1 MPFRF
6 LNSTIDDAIPGSDVK
21 TRAHSKA
28 SRNCV
33 DTLMH
38 YTRSALES
46 DALSHRL
53 STVAAPAHALPKLV
67 LAFLLAIVASQ
78 SDLRAQTL
86 APPTA
91 STPQP
96 AASASAGTE
105 EETIEP
111 TFETQKL
118 ARTYI
123 LDVPAPRGQITDR
136 NGEPLAQNRLNYNL
150 AINFPTPLDF
160 SDAQALSF
168 AKEKIDKTARLIGR
182 KIKISDDAILR
193 HYHNRGIMPMEIAQN
208 LTQVEYEQ
216 IKNEPPPG
224 VIVRPTYVRVY
235 PNGKVAGQIIG
246 YTGKT
251 GRNPDGIVDNHET
264 LWPETEGREGLEQ
277 TFNQMLAGKHGEYKL
292 TFDKDGR
299 KTSEKLITPPE
310 PGFNVVTTIDL
321 RLQQLAEKALEAKA
335 KRGAI
340 VIIDPNNGDILAL
353 ASWPTYDPNLFVP
366 SISAE
371 QLKTLQD
378 DKDIPLLP
386 RAYRSSYPPGST
398 FKIAVGI
405 AALESGAVHPDDRYE
420 CVPSI
425 QIGNVTFHNWKK
437 GNRGALNFVQALT
450 ESCDTWFYQVG
461 IRTGAQPII
470 DWALQLG
477 FGAKCGIPLR
487 GEAEG
492 RVPNDEYMKA
502 THGRRLLNGDIA
514 NMSIGQGD
522 TQVTPLQMAQAMGV
536 VANGGTLYQTRL
548 VQQVQTFDNQIV
560 TAYQVRAKRILNLSA
575 ETLDE
580 VHTGMIDVVNGAG
593 GTAHQATLDNAEVAG
608 KTGTAQWG
616 PKNKERTA
624 AWFAGFLP
632 ADQPRYAFAALY
644 EGDVGSKV
652 HGGSAAAPMIADVF
666 KEVYKSEKV
675 VSQKQRRAREQ
686 PEIRRAEPVEEE
698 DESD

>member
-1 MPFRF
+1 MKS
-6 LNSTIDDAIPGSDVK
+6 LWG
-21 TRAHSKA
+21 
-28 SRNCV
+28 
-33 DTLMH
+33 TLGG
-38 YTRSALES
+38 LW
-46 DALSHRL
+46 
-53 STVAAPAHALPKLV
+53 VAFSIQA
-67 LAFLLAIVASQ
+67 
-78 SDLRAQTL
+78 T
-86 APPTA
+86 PTA
-91 STPQP
+91 SFAQALAPSAVPSTSTLPQ
-96 AASASAGTE
+96 AD
-105 EETIEP
+105 EETIVP

-136 NGEPLAQNRLNYNL
+136 NGEPLAQNRFSYNL
-150 AINFPTPLDF
+150 AIIFPTPLDF
-160 SDAQALSF
+160 SDAQTLSF
-168 AKEKIDKTARLIGR
+168 AREKIDTTARLIGR
-182 KIKISDDAILR
+182 KIKISDEAILR
-193 HYHNRGIMPMEIAQN
+193 HYHNRGIMPMEVAQN
-208 LTQVEYEQ
+208 LSQLEYEQ
-216 IKNEPPPG
+216 IKNDPPPG
-224 VIVRPTYVRVY
+224 VMVRPIYVRVY

-277 TFNQMLAGKHGEYKL
+277 TFNDMLTGKHGEYKL

-310 PGFNVVTTIDL
+310 PGYNVVTTLDL

-366 SISAE
+366 SISTE
-371 QLKTLQD
+371 QLKILQND
-378 DKDIPLLP
+378 PDIPLLP

-405 AALESGAVHPDDRYE
+405 AALESHAVQPDDQYE
-420 CVPSI
+420 CVPAI

-437 GNRGALNFVQALT
+437 SNRGALNFVQALT

-461 IRTGAQPII
+461 IKTGAQPII
-470 DWALQLG
+470 DWALALG

-560 TAYQVRAKRILNLSA
+560 TAYQVRAKRTLNLSS

-580 VHTGMIDVVNGAG
+580 LHTGMTDVVNGAG
-593 GTAHQATLDNAEVAG
+593 GTAHQASLDNAEVAG

-632 ADQPRYAFAALY
+632 ADQPRYAFATIY

-652 HGGSAAAPMIADVF
+652 HGGSAAAPMIADIF
-666 KEVYKSEKV
+666 KEIYKGEKV
-675 VSQKQRRAREQ
+675 VSRPNGQKQRRTREQ

>member
-1 MPFRF
+1 MR
-6 LNSTIDDAIPGSDVK
+6 
-21 TRAHSKA
+21 
-28 SRNCV
+28 
-33 DTLMH
+33 TLWG
-38 YTRSALES
+38 TLSGLWI
-46 DALSHRL
+46 ALSILATPTRL
-53 STVAAPAHALPKLV
+53 
-67 LAFLLAIVASQ
+67 F
-78 SDLRAQTL
+78 AQAL
-86 APPTA
+86 APSAVPGITA
-91 STPQP
+91 TPQ
-96 AASASAGTE
+96 AEG
-105 EETIEP
+105 ETIEP

-136 NGEPLAQNRLNYNL
+136 NGEPLAQNRLSYNL
-150 AINFPTPLDF
+150 VINFPTPLDF

-168 AKEKIDKTARLIGR
+168 AKEKIDATARLIGR
-182 KIKISDDAILR
+182 RLKISDEAILR

-208 LTQVEYEQ
+208 LSQLEYEQ
-216 IKNEPPPG
+216 IKNNPPPG
-224 VIVRPTYVRVY
+224 VIVRPIYVRVY

-277 TFNQMLAGKHGEYKL
+277 TFNEMLTGKHGEYKL
-292 TFDKDGR
+292 TFDKDSR

-310 PGFNVVTTIDL
+310 PGYNVITTLDL

-353 ASWPTYDPNLFVP
+353 ASWPTFDPNLFVP

-371 QLKTLQD
+371 QLKILQND
-378 DKDIPLLP
+378 PDIPLLP

-398 FKIAVGI
+398 FKVAVGI
-405 AALESGAVHPDDRYE
+405 AALESGAVYPDDRYE

-461 IRTGAQPII
+461 IKTGAQPII

-492 RVPNDEYMKA
+492 RVPNDDYMKA

-522 TQVTPLQMAQAMGV
+522 TQATPLQMAQAMGI

-560 TAYQVRAKRILNLSA
+560 TAYQVRAKRTLNLSS

-580 VHTGMIDVVNGAG
+580 LHTGMIDVVNGGG
-593 GTAHQATLDNAEVAG
+593 GTAHQASLDNPEVAG

-652 HGGSAAAPMIADVF
+652 HGGSAAAPMIADIF
-666 KEVYKSEKV
+666 KEIYKSEKV
-675 VSQKQRRAREQ
+675 VSQKQRRTREQ

>member
-1 MPFRF
+1 MR
-6 LNSTIDDAIPGSDVK
+6 LLWG
-21 TRAHSKA
+21 
-28 SRNCV
+28 
-33 DTLMH
+33 TLGGLWIAFWILA
-38 YTRSALES
+38 TPTPL
-46 DALSHRL
+46 LSQ
-53 STVAAPAHALPKLV
+53 A
-67 LAFLLAIVASQ
+67 
-78 SDLRAQTL
+78 L
-86 APPTA
+86 APSAVP
-91 STPQP
+91 STTTPPQ
-96 AASASAGTE
+96 TE
-105 EETIEP
+105 EETIVP

-136 NGEPLAQNRLNYNL
+136 NGESLAQNRLSYNL

-160 SDAQALSF
+160 SDAQTLSF
-168 AKEKIDKTARLIGR
+168 AREKIDSTARRIGR
-182 KIKISDDAILR
+182 KLKISDEAILR

-208 LTQVEYEQ
+208 LSQLEYEQ
-216 IKNEPPPG
+216 IKNDPPPG
-224 VIVRPTYVRVY
+224 VIVRPIYVRVY
-235 PNGKVAGQIIG
+235 PNGKVAGQIVG

-277 TFNQMLAGKHGEYKL
+277 TFNEMLTGKHGEYKL

-299 KTSEKLITPPE
+299 KTSEKLITPPD
-310 PGFNVVTTIDL
+310 PGYNVVTTLDL

-371 QLKTLQD
+371 QLKLLQD

-398 FKIAVGI
+398 FKVAVGI
-405 AALESGAVHPDDRYE
+405 AALESRAAQPDDRYE

-470 DWALQLG
+470 DWALALG

-502 THGRRLLNGDIA
+502 THGRKLLNGDIA

-522 TQVTPLQMAQAMGV
+522 TQVTPLQMAQSMGV

-560 TAYQVRAKRILNLSA
+560 TAYQVRAKRTLNLSS

-580 VHTGMIDVVNGAG
+580 LHTGMIDVVNGAG
-593 GTAHQATLDNAEVAG
+593 GTAHQASLDNAEVAG

-666 KEVYKSEKV
+666 KEIYESEKV
-675 VSQKQRRAREQ
+675 VGQRQRRAREQ

>member
-1 MPFRF
+1 MRSLRGISGSLCVAFSILATPTALFAQA
-6 LNSTIDDAIPGSDVK
+6 LAPSAVPSTTTP
-21 TRAHSKA
+21 
-28 SRNCV
+28 
-33 DTLMH
+33 
-38 YTRSALES
+38 
-46 DALSHRL
+46 
-53 STVAAPAHALPKLV
+53 
-67 LAFLLAIVASQ
+67 
-78 SDLRAQTL
+78 AQT
-86 APPTA
+86 
-91 STPQP
+91 
-96 AASASAGTE
+96 E
-105 EETIEP
+105 DETIVP

-123 LDVPAPRGQITDR
+123 LDVPAPRVQITDR
-136 NGEPLAQNRLNYNL
+136 NGESLAQNRLSYNL
-150 AINFPTPLDF
+150 AISFPTPLDF
-160 SDAQALSF
+160 SDAQTLSF
-168 AKEKIDKTARLIGR
+168 AREKIDRTARLIGR
-182 KIKISDDAILR
+182 KFKISDEAILR
-193 HYHNRGIMPMEIAQN
+193 HYHNRGVMPMEIAQN
-208 LTQVEYEQ
+208 LSQLEYEQ
-216 IKNEPPPG
+216 IKNNPPPG
-224 VIVRPTYVRVY
+224 VIVRPIYVRVY

-277 TFNQMLAGKHGEYKL
+277 TFNEMLTGKHGEYKL

-299 KTSEKLITPPE
+299 KTSEKLITPPD
-310 PGFNVVTTIDL
+310 PGYNVVTTLDL

-371 QLKTLQD
+371 QLKLLQD

-405 AALESGAVHPDDRYE
+405 AALESRAVQPDDQYE

-437 GNRGALNFVQALT
+437 ANRGALNFVQALT

-502 THGRRLLNGDIA
+502 THSRRLLNGDIA

-522 TQVTPLQMAQAMGV
+522 TQVTPLQMAQAMGI

-548 VQQVQTFDNQIV
+548 VQQVQTFDNRIV
-560 TAYQVRAKRILNLSA
+560 TAYQVRAKRTLNLSS

-580 VHTGMIDVVNGAG
+580 LHTGMVDVVNGAG
-593 GTAHQATLDNAEVAG
+593 GTAHQASLDNAEVAG

-666 KEVYKSEKV
+666 KEIYKSEKV
-675 VSQKQRRAREQ
+675 ITQKQRRAREQ

>member
-1 MPFRF
+1 MKLLWGILGGLWVAFW
-6 LNSTIDDAIPGSDVK
+6 IQ
-21 TRAHSKA
+21 
-28 SRNCV
+28 
-33 DTLMH
+33 
-38 YTRSALES
+38 
-46 DALSHRL
+46 
-53 STVAAPAHALPKLV
+53 AAPTSL
-67 LAFLLAIVASQ
+67 F
-78 SDLRAQTL
+78 AQAL
-86 APPTA
+86 APSAVSSATPSATPT
-91 STPQP
+91 S
-96 AASASAGTE
+96 E
-105 EETIEP
+105 EDTIIP

-136 NGEPLAQNRLNYNL
+136 NGEPLAQNKLSYNL

-160 SDAQALSF
+160 SDAQAVSF
-168 AKEKIDKTARLIGR
+168 AREKIDKTARLIGR
-182 KIKISDDAILR
+182 KIKISDEAILR
-193 HYHNRGIMPMEIAQN
+193 HYRNRGIMPMEIAQN
-208 LTQVEYEQ
+208 LSQLEYDQ
-216 IKNEPPPG
+216 IKNDPPAG
-224 VIVRPTYVRVY
+224 VIVRPIYVRVY

-277 TFNQMLAGKHGEYKL
+277 TFNEMLTGKHGEYKL

-310 PGFNVVTTIDL
+310 PGYNVVTTLDL

-340 VIIDPNNGDILAL
+340 VIMDPNNGDVLAL

-371 QLKTLQD
+371 QLKNLQND
-378 DKDIPLLP
+378 PDIPLLP

-405 AALESGAVHPDDRYE
+405 AALESGAVHSDDRYE
-420 CVPSI
+420 CVPAI

-548 VQQVQTFDNQIV
+548 VQQVQTFDNQPV
-560 TAYQVRAKRILNLSA
+560 TAYQVRAKRTLKLSS

-580 VHTGMIDVVNGAG
+580 LHTGMIDAVNGAG
-593 GTAHQATLDNAEVAG
+593 GTAHQASLDNAEVAG

-652 HGGSAAAPMIADVF
+652 HGGSAAAPMIADIF
-666 KEVYKSEKV
+666 KEVYKGEKV
-675 VSQKQRRAREQ
+675 ITQRQRRAREQ
-686 PEIRRAEPVEEE
+686 PEIRRAEPVEE

>member
-1 MPFRF
+1 M
-6 LNSTIDDAIPGSDVK
+6 K
-21 TRAHSKA
+21 
-28 SRNCV
+28 
-33 DTLMH
+33 
-38 YTRSALES
+38 SARMCGNLRCNGRE
-46 DALSHRL
+46 ATARL
-53 STVAAPAHALPKLV
+53 SNLWIALC
-67 LAFLLAIVASQ
+67 LLALAAATQ
-78 SDLRAQTL
+78 AQTL
-86 APPTA
+86 MPTPPP
-91 STPQP
+91 SP
-96 AASASAGTE
+96 SASPE
-105 EETIEP
+105 EETIIP

-136 NGEPLAQNRLNYNL
+136 NGAPLAQNRLTYNL
-150 AINFPTPLDF
+150 VINFPTPLDF
-160 SDAQALSF
+160 SDAQTVSF
-168 AKEKIDKTARLIGR
+168 ARQKIDKAGELIGR
-182 KIKISDDAILR
+182 KLRISDETILR
-193 HYHNRGIMPMEIAQN
+193 HYRNRGIMPLEVAQN
-208 LTQVEYEQ
+208 LGQQEYEK
-216 IKNEPPPG
+216 IKDDLPAG
-224 VIVRPTYVRVY
+224 IIVRPIYVRVY
-235 PNGKVAGQIIG
+235 QNGKVAGQIIG

-264 LWPETEGREGLEQ
+264 VWPETEGREGLEQ
-277 TFNQMLAGKHGEYKL
+277 TFNGMLTGKHGEYKL

-310 PGFNVVTTIDL
+310 PGYNVVTTLDL
-321 RLQQLAEKALEAKA
+321 HLQQLAEKALEAKA
-335 KRGAI
+335 KRGAM

-366 SISAE
+366 SISVE
-371 QLKTLQD
+371 QLKLLQD

-405 AALESGAVHPDDRYE
+405 AALESRAIQPDDEYQ

-461 IRTGAQPII
+461 IKTGAGPII
-470 DWALQLG
+470 DWALKLG

-492 RVPNDEYMKA
+492 RIPNDQYMKA
-502 THGRRLLNGDIA
+502 THGRKLLNGDIA
-514 NMSIGQGD
+514 NISIGQGD
-522 TQVTPLQMAQAMGV
+522 IQVTPLQMAQAMATI
-536 VANGGTLYQTRL
+536 ANGGTLYQTRL
-548 VQQVQTFDNQIV
+548 VQQVQTFDNQIA
-560 TAYQVRAKRILNLSA
+560 TAYQVRAKR
-575 ETLDE
+575 TLDLSSE
-580 VHTGMIDVVNGAG
+580 TSDQVRTGMINVVNGAG
-593 GTAHQATLDNAEVAG
+593 GTAHQASLDNVEVAG

-632 ADQPRYAFAALY
+632 ADQPRYAFAAVY
-644 EGDVGSKV
+644 EGEVGSKV

-666 KEVYKSEKV
+666 KDVYKDQMVAGRSH
-675 VSQKQRRAREQ
+675 QRAQEQ
-686 PEIRRAEPVEEE
+686 PEIRRAEPVEEQ
-698 DESD
+698 DDSD